1 MNEKTA
7 LTDIWK
13 QLGENLNELIFV
25 ISYKYDDDLEED
37 VRQQFDILL
46 AEEGWYLDARTKKSK
61 YHYTMRKDSF
71 SPDFRVVREK
81 KAPFKKMLR
90 KTKYRVKQ
98 ASRSPITAVSVA
110 LVQIVSAVVLE
121 NQILLGVGIAVMCI
135 VAFVDAL
142 LLVRLKKL
150 LEDEWL

>member
-1 MNEKTA
+1 
-7 LTDIWK
+7 
-13 QLGENLNELIFV
+13 
-25 ISYKYDDDLEED
+25 
-37 VRQQFDILL
+37 
-46 AEEGWYLDARTKKSK
+46 
-61 YHYTMRKDSF
+61 MRKDSF

-81 KAPFKKMLR
+81 KEPFKKMLR